1 MYKLAKT
8 NEIDP
13 IEMKAA
19 YCDAMIELAS
29 RNDKVVDMEAD
40 LAGCLS
46 MAKFG
51 EKYPDRY
58 FNIGIMEQS
67 LSSVAAGLSLTGK
80 IVFAHTFGCFATRR
94 MCDQNYLSVAY
105 AKANVKI
112 VGSDP
117 GIAAAL
123 NGGTHQANEDINI
136 MRAIPGITI
145 FDPSD
150 SVMLKWAI
158 NKAAETYGVF
168 YMRVQRAENM
178 TIYEPG
184 SEFEIG
190 KANLLKEGSDV
201 TLFAAGPI
209 MVAETLKA
217 AKLLEADGIKARVVD
232 MFCIKPIDAECIIKC
247 ANETGAVV
255 TVENHNIIG
264 GLGSAVAEVLS
275 ENSCF
280 VPFKRIGIPDRIGEV
295 GTSADLRKVMG
306 MTDKDIAD
314 AAKRL
319 ISMKK

>member
-8 NEIDP
+8 NNIDP

-19 YCDAMIELAS
+19 YYSAMVELAAKD
-29 RNDKVVDMEAD
+29 DKVVDMEAD

-46 MAKFG
+46 MGKFG
-51 EKYPDRY
+51 QQCPERY

-67 LSSVAAGLSLTGK
+67 LSSVAAGVS
-80 IVFAHTFGCFATRR
+80 IVGHTVFVHTFGCFASRR

-145 FDPSD
+145 LEPSD
-150 SVMLKWAI
+150 SVMLKWAL
-158 NKAAETYGVF
+158 NKAAEVYGVF
-168 YMRVQRAENM
+168 YIRVQRAENI
-178 TIYEPG
+178 TVYEPG

-190 KANLLKEGSDV
+190 KANIIKEGKDV
-201 TLFAAGPI
+201 TLFTAGPL

-217 AKLLEADGIKARVVD
+217 AALLEPEGISARVVD
-232 MFCIKPIDAECIIKC
+232 MFTIKPIDADCIIKC
-247 ANETGAVV
+247 AGETGAIV

-264 GLGSAVAEVLS
+264 GLGSAVAEVLA
-275 ENSCF
+275 ENNAV
-280 VPFKRIGIPDRIGEV
+280 VPFTRIGIPDRIGEV
-295 GTSADLRKVMG
+295 GTSGDLKIVMG
-306 MTDKDIAD
+306 MTDKDIV
-314 AAKRL
+314 AAV
-319 ISMKK
+319 KKVIALKK